1 MTMDMDKLVAV
12 SGTSSVMKLVSTKK
26 AGLFLEN
33 FDTQKTRFYSSRK
46 YNFTPL
52 ESISIYIDDYQ
63 SDDDT
68 VLLGEVLGTMKEQ
81 LAENPPVSVKGSSND
96 IKAYFEKILPKYDR
110 EQVYVS
116 DIKKVIKWF
125 EYLNARDLLVE
136 KVEEEATE
144 EIGDEDVS
152 IEIVE

>member
-1 MTMDMDKLVAV
+1 MDMDKLVAV